1 MMKITPTA
9 IVVDDS
15 SVDLELV
22 AGLSRAATY
31 PHTTIY
37 NVALS
42 TEVSL

>member
-9 IVVDDS
+9 IDDG

-31 PHTTIY
+31 PLTAIY
-37 NVALS
+37 IVSLS